1 MIKGALDAD
10 GRIAAK
16 NAVKIRA
23 ALHQVTDFKR
33 VFQKYQETQP
43 QPSDNPTQ
51 DRARARSWVILNVY
65 LNDEPLDAAIKRSWA
80 EAYVLGQAAAG
91 EWIAK
96 TKEMQ
101 KADQSGIDWDN
112 WQPGDQATALLLQP
126 VGGFAKFLEQSGG
139 ATFFKKFDK
148 ETIENLGTALSDSI
162 AAGLDAERAAIMI
175 GKHVASPAR
184 ALTIAITEQNRAMS
198 FGSIQRYKEAELE
211 RMEWHVS
218 DPCDKC
224 AQNSGQVVVIGQSFN
239 SGATQPP
246 AHPHCRCVL
255 LPVIPGME
263 EPTPTMADGTPMPST
278 SGNVVDHSPPAT
290 VKEMPFKFDPT
301 RPNEDAINSPAKLMF
316 KEKENRELFEAHA
329 PGQFKEAAKQP
340 IKIQVDPQGLK
351 GIVQDGRMKNV
362 HETISSR
369 ATTTKEWA
377 DKYKEMRTQYETR
390 FIGVPSDLPASQKPI
405 YGWLHSGGGIDSADY
420 GSITVTLKDAVKSRT
435 SMTAGDS
442 LNESAP
448 VMINKILNG
457 SASIQDMANAGSTD
471 YLSRYI
477 RVVSAKWEGRVAPI
491 PTIDTPSYW
500 EAQVYGGVSI
510 DDIEA
515 ISIPKSAI
523 ATRETERTKK
533 LTSDTLSALK
543 QAGIKVVIK

>member
-1 MIKGALDAD
+1 MIQGALDAD

-43 QPSDNPTQ
+43 QATDNPTQ
-51 DRARARSWVILNVY
+51 DRARARAWVILNVY

-96 TKEMQ
+96 TKQMQ

-112 WQPGDQATALLLQP
+112 WQPGDQATALLLKP
-126 VGGFAKFLEQSGG
+126 YGGFAKFLEQSGG

-175 GKHVASPAR
+175 GRHVASPAR

-211 RMEWHVS
+211 KMEWHVS

-224 AQNSGQVVVIGQSFN
+224 AQNSGQVVVIGQAFN
-239 SGATQPP
+239 SGNNQPP

-263 EPTPTMADGTPMPST
+263 EPGITEGTVTSPTVTPNGTIQQEAFTPGSAGKEEWKKVDEDRWIARQEALRLQRGLPPANEYHLRIMRDQVKDAKVIYERGPHIIMLDNSVKTVTDAHLEAVMRNFDIAYEKLPEWRRFAPDGTAKGYTLIINNRSPGADTLAYTYLGHDSIWISPKDASSSLADIKDFGSWFMPAAST
-278 SGNVVDHSPPAT
+278 TNQNLYTIMHEFGHTVDHIDNEG
-290 VKEMPFKFDPT
+290 VKGKV
-301 RPNEDAINSPAKLMF
+301 RSKVI
-316 KEKENRELFEAHA
+316 R
-329 PGQFKEAAKQP
+329 
-340 IKIQVDPQGLK
+340 
-351 GIVQDGRMKNV
+351 
-362 HETISSR
+362 
-369 ATTTKEWA
+369 
-377 DKYKEMRTQYETR
+377 KYK
-390 FIGVPSDLPASQKPI
+390 DLF
-405 YGWLHSGGGIDSADY
+405 
-420 GSITVTLKDAVKSRT
+420 
-435 SMTAGDS
+435 
-442 LNESAP
+442 
-448 VMINKILNG
+448 
-457 SASIQDMANAGSTD
+457 
-471 YLSRYI
+471 SRYG
-477 RVVSAKWEGRVAPI
+477 RKSQEESYAEVFAQWALGEQNPVTEAYAKTFGWDLTASE
-491 PTIDTPSYW
+491 YY
-500 EAQVYGGVSI
+500 EQ
-510 DDIEA
+510 
-515 ISIPKSAI
+515 IPKDLQWKPNYRSPGTI
-523 ATRETERTKK
+523 
-533 LTSDTLSALK
+533 
-543 QAGIKVVIK
+543 GGF

>member
-1 MIKGALDAD
+1 MIQGALDAD

-43 QPSDNPTQ
+43 QATDNPTQ
-51 DRARARSWVILNVY
+51 DRARARAWVILNVY

-96 TKEMQ
+96 TKQMQ

-126 VGGFAKFLEQSGG
+126 TGGFAKFLEQSGG

-175 GKHVASPAR
+175 GRHVASPAR

-211 RMEWHVS
+211 KMEWHVS

-224 AQNSGQVVVIGQSFN
+224 AQNSGQVVVIGQAFN
-239 SGATQPP
+239 SGNNQPP

-263 EPTPTMADGTPMPST
+263 EPGITEGTVTSPTVTPNGTIQQEAFTPGSAGKEEWKKVDEDRWIARQEALRLQRGLPPANENHLRIMRDQVKDAKVIYERGPHIIMLDKSVTTVTDAHLEAVMRNFDIAYDKLPEWRRIAPDGTARGYTLIINNRSPGAGTLAYTYLGHDSIWISPKDASSSLADIKDFGSWFMPAASAT
-278 SGNVVDHSPPAT
+278 NENLYTIMHELGHTVDHIDNDALRG
-290 VKEMPFKFDPT
+290 KT
-301 RPNEDAINSPAKLMF
+301 RSKLI
-316 KEKENRELFEAHA
+316 R
-329 PGQFKEAAKQP
+329 
-340 IKIQVDPQGLK
+340 
-351 GIVQDGRMKNV
+351 
-362 HETISSR
+362 
-369 ATTTKEWA
+369 
-377 DKYKEMRTQYETR
+377 KYK
-390 FIGVPSDLPASQKPI
+390 DLF
-405 YGWLHSGGGIDSADY
+405 
-420 GSITVTLKDAVKSRT
+420 
-435 SMTAGDS
+435 
-442 LNESAP
+442 
-448 VMINKILNG
+448 
-457 SASIQDMANAGSTD
+457 
-471 YLSRYI
+471 SRYG
-477 RVVSAKWEGRVAPI
+477 RSKQTESYAEVFAQWALGEQNPVTEAYAKAFGWDLTASE
-491 PTIDTPSYW
+491 YY
-500 EAQVYGGVSI
+500 EQ
-510 DDIEA
+510 
-515 ISIPKSAI
+515 IPKDLQWKPNYRSPGTI
-523 ATRETERTKK
+523 
-533 LTSDTLSALK
+533 
-543 QAGIKVVIK
+543 GGF